1 MASQSFN
8 HQAAYTAVRIQIE
21 FPNGHENR
29 VSAGTGFFCLAK
41 EDLGKRVVLRK
52 LLLISN
58 KHVLCDGNGV
68 MTVRLNRKRSDG
80 TPNYGKAI
88 KFTYPEFSEGYF
100 AHPDENVDLACVDV
114 SQFTH
119 SDVYIGSID
128 DKFLA
133 PIDYEKVALGSDV
146 LFVGFPDD
154 RYDIVNNLPLVRKG
168 TLASMPDIDF
178 NGKGELVIDAQ
189 VFPGSSGSPV
199 FVDWDG
205 TYRLLGV
212 ISKTMLRRAANTV
225 SPQAKD
231 QLLGLGIVI
240 KQRHI
245 RELIDYT
252 KSEIIRRWKN
262 TVGQQSPPSP
272 PPPT

>member
-1 MASQSFN
+1 MASQTFN

-21 FPNGHENR
+21 LPNEHENR
-29 VSAGTGFFCLAK
+29 VSAGTGFFYLAK
-41 EDLGKRVVLRK
+41 EDLGNGVVLSK

-58 KHVLCDGNGV
+58 KHVFRDGNGV
-68 MTVRLNRKRSDG
+68 MTIRLNRKKSDG
-80 TPNYGKAI
+80 TPDYGRAI
-88 KFTYPEFSEGYF
+88 KFSYPEFSEGYF
-100 AHPDENVDLACVDV
+100 AHPDDNVDLACVDI
-114 SQFTH
+114 SHFTH
-119 SDVYIGSID
+119 TDAYIGNIT

-154 RYDIVNNLPLVRKG
+154 RYDIVNNSTASPKG
-168 TLASMPDIDF
+168 HVGFNARYRLSMA
-178 NGKGELVIDAQ
+178 KGELVIDAQ

-212 ISKTMLRRAANTV
+212 ISKTMLRNAANTE
-225 SPQAKD
+225 SPQTVD
-231 QLLGLGIVI
+231 QILGLGIVI

-252 KSEIIRRWKN
+252 KSEIIRIWKN
-262 TVGQQSPPSP
+262 TVGQKSLQ
-272 PPPT
+272 

>member
-1 MASQSFN
+1 MVGKSFN
-8 HQAAYTAVRIQIE
+8 HEAAYTAVRIQIE
-21 FPNGHENR
+21 LPNEHENR
-29 VSAGTGFFCLAK
+29 VSAGTGFFYLAK
-41 EDLGKRVVLRK
+41 VPLGHGVTRSK

-58 KHVLCDGNGV
+58 KHVFRDGNGV
-68 MTVRLNRKRSDG
+68 MTIRLNRKKSDG
-80 TPNYGKAI
+80 TPDYGRAI
-88 KFTYPEFSEGYF
+88 KFSYPEFSEGYF
-100 AHPDENVDLACVDV
+100 AHPDDNVDLACVDI

-119 SDVYIGSID
+119 TDAYIANIT

-199 FVDWDG
+199 FVLWDG
-205 TYRLLGV
+205 RHRLLGV
-212 ISKTMLRRAANTV
+212 ISKTMLRNAANTA
-225 SPQAKD
+225 SPQTVD
-231 QLLGLGIVI
+231 QILGLGIVI

-252 KSEIIRRWKN
+252 KSEIIRIWKN
-262 TVGQQSPPSP
+262 TVGQKSLQ
-272 PPPT
+272 

>member
-1 MASQSFN
+1 MVGRSFN
-8 HQAAYTAVRIQIE
+8 HEAAYTAVRIQIE
-21 FPNGHENR
+21 LPYGHEKR
-29 VSAGTGFFCLAK
+29 VSAGTGFFYLSK
-41 EDLGKRVVLRK
+41 EDLGNGGVLSK

-68 MTVRLNRKRSDG
+68 MTVRLNRKKSDG
-80 TPNYGKAI
+80 SPDYGRAI

-100 AHPDENVDLACVDV
+100 AHPDENVDLACVDA

-119 SDVYIGSID
+119 TDAHVKYLRD
-128 DKFLA
+128 EFLT

-146 LFVGFPDD
+146 LFVGFPND
-154 RYDIVNNLPLVRKG
+154 RYDFVNNLPLVRKG

-178 NGKGELVIDAQ
+178 NGRGEIVIDAQ

-212 ISKTMLRRAANTV
+212 ISKTMLRNAANTAP
-225 SPQAKD
+225 PQTVD
-231 QLLGLGIVI
+231 QILGLGIVI

-252 KSEIIRRWKN
+252 KSEIVRVWKN
-262 TVGQQSPPSP
+262 TVGQQSSQ
-272 PPPT
+272 

>member
-1 MASQSFN
+1 MVGKSFN
-8 HQAAYTAVRIQIE
+8 HEAAYTAVRIQIE
-21 FPNGHENR
+21 LPNEHENR
-29 VSAGTGFFCLAK
+29 VSAGTGFFYLAK
-41 EDLGKRVVLRK
+41 EDLGNGVVLGK

-58 KHVLCDGNGV
+58 KHVFRDGNGV
-68 MTVRLNRKRSDG
+68 MTIRLNRKKSDG
-80 TPNYGKAI
+80 TPDYGRAI
-88 KFTYPEFSEGYF
+88 KFSYPEFSEGYF
-100 AHPDENVDLACVDV
+100 AHPDDNVDLACVDI

-119 SDVYIGSID
+119 TDAYIANIT

-199 FVDWDG
+199 FVLWDG
-205 TYRLLGV
+205 RYRLLGV
-212 ISKTMLRRAANTV
+212 ISKTMLRNAANTE
-225 SPQAKD
+225 SPQTVD
-231 QLLGLGIVI
+231 QILGLGIVI

-252 KSEIIRRWKN
+252 KSEIIRIWKN
-262 TVGQQSPPSP
+262 TVGQKSPQ
-272 PPPT
+272 